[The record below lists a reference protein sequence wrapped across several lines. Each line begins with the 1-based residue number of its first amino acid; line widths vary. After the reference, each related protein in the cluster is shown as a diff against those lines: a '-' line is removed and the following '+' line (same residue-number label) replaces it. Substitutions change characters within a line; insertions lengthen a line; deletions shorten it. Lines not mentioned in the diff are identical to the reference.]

1 ARGGGGAA
9 RESHDRPSSAGERL
23 QVRPTSRHHVDLM
36 PLRDHCSEVREA
48 GAVGGWPAP
57 RHDPAPSRLSRP
69 IPPEVREAGAVGGWP
84 APRHA
89 PSGSALSITVVAG
102 SASPLHSVGGLPQ
115 VRSGSALSIT
125 VVAGSASPPHSVGG
139 LPQVRSGFALIVI
152 A

>member
-84 APRHA
+84 APGHDPA
-89 PSGSALSITVVAG
+89 PSRLSPPIPREVREAG
-102 SASPLHSVGGLPQ
+102 AVGGWPAPRHDPAPSPL
-115 VRSGSALSIT
+115 
-125 VVAGSASPPHSVGG
+125 PPPIPREAPDARAV
-139 LPQVRSGFALIVI
+139 
-152 A
+152 